1 VEHLE
6 LTKEIIGAAY
16 AVYNEMGFG
25 FLESVYESCMVIE
38 LTERGLVVQVQKPI
52 EVRFRGQAV
61 GHFDADLLVNDI
73 VIVELKSVRQLI
85 EAHEVQLVNYLVA
98 TQRPVGLLINF
109 GPEGVDVKRKVHDL
123 PSARR
128 TANPHPPVDLVNPV

>member
-1 VEHLE
+1 MEFE
-6 LTKEIIGAAY
+6 SLTKEIIGSAY

-38 LTERGLVVQVQKPI
+38 LTQRGLAAQVQQPI
-52 EVRFRGQAV
+52 EVCFRGQPV
-61 GHFDADLLVNDI
+61 GYFDADILVNDI

-98 TQRPVGLLINF
+98 TRKPVGLLINF
-109 GPEGVDVKRKVHDL
+109 GPDGVAVKRKVREL
-123 PSARR
+123 PTTKTSQRSVPA
-128 TANPHPPVDLVNPV
+128 HPVNPV